1 MKLDENIL
9 LKIIE
14 IHNASKLDFILHIGG
29 KIFPLK
35 NVEITKTPTPVNQP
49 TTRGGVYFSDKYVFK
64 IKSQLSDLSIVPLL
78 SKSMLGPNTDF
89 QDLEIVTHTELENS
103 LNKITF
109 FGHLTNYMRST
120 SYIELNMELI
130 KIESE

>member
-1 MKLDENIL
+1 MELDENIL

-14 IHNASKLDFILHIGG
+14 IHDATKLDFILHIEDET
-29 KIFPLK
+29 FPLK
-35 NVEITKTPTPVNQP
+35 NVEIFKTPTPVNQP

-89 QDLEIVTHTELENS
+89 QDLEIVTHVEIDNS
-103 LNKITF
+103 LNKVIF
-109 FGHLTNYMRST
+109 FAHLTNYMKSN
-120 SYIELNMELI
+120 SNIELNMTII
-130 KIESE
+130 KIES